1 MLLDCVY
8 ILEHH
13 PNLFLANFW
22 ALNCVGNFTDSNL
35 FEPELDLNLW
45 SGPRFRHLP
54 ELNHRSSSRF
64 MEILKE
70 LDQTGLWQHY
80 LGSSKS

>member
-22 ALNCVGNFTDSNL
+22 ALNCVGKFTGSNL
-35 FEPELDLNLW
+35 FEPELDLNL
-45 SGPRFRHLP
+45 
-54 ELNHRSSSRF
+54 
-64 MEILKE
+64 
-70 LDQTGLWQHY
+70 
-80 LGSSKS
+80 